1 MTAANPRRRPA
12 TAAEG
17 VTAVSAKA
25 TKEKATPA
33 KEESSGSKS
42 RLNATQRLLLLA
54 STEVV
59 LAKSQAGILMAG
71 QVGKPHLMQPLAG
84 PHPYALVPI
93 ALQYFGTYG
102 NPAPRKAF
110 TSAQETLSF
119 EASLLAPREVHL
131 RSARCGSEIWVD
143 TGWDD
148 ASVVHV
154 TSNGWTIEPSSPV
167 LFTRSAVTAP
177 LADPRGK
184 KGDLWLIARYVHCQQ
199 EDLPLILAVLVTA
212 WFSDVPQPVFSLFG
226 NADSGKSTAM
236 RFLLD
241 LIDPSTTQPGGTLDK
256 DPRNLKA
263 VASVR
268 RVMCFDNAS
277 RIDAEMSDL
286 LARIST
292 GGELLSRALYT
303 DDQAHITELL
313 RPVWLNGIMSGFSR
327 GDLASRAVVVEL
339 LPVEPQDRLSMEDLN
354 SQWAEERPAI
364 FAGLLTLTV
373 DVLRKRDSMRPTGL
387 HRHAEFE
394 RNLLVIDEVLGTHG
408 AERLAE
414 QAGALNEAVLD
425 ATTLGMAMR
434 RAVEEARGHH
444 QASLF
449 NTTPQIPRLPGSVGR
464 DDHLF
469 QKHTA
474 AGLMAIV
481 ASAVDERHQRD
492 LPQTPKAF
500 GEALSRLT
508 PALRSCLDVEIT
520 RPRVSGTRYIMVKDL
535 RA

>member
-1 MTAANPRRRPA
+1 MRHAR
-12 TAAEG
+12 G
-17 VTAVSAKA
+17 F
-25 TKEKATPA
+25 
-33 KEESSGSKS
+33 
-42 RLNATQRLLLLA
+42 
-54 STEVV
+54 
-59 LAKSQAGILMAG
+59 AG
-71 QVGKPHLMQPLAG
+71 
-84 PHPYALVPI
+84 
-93 ALQYFGTYG
+93 YF
-102 NPAPRKAF
+102 RD
-110 TSAQETLSF
+110 
-119 EASLLAPREVHL
+119 
-131 RSARCGSEIWVD
+131 ARGSEIWVD

-154 TSNGWTIEPSSPV
+154 TPSGWTIESAAPV

-177 LADPRGK
+177 LADPRGI
-184 KGDLWLIARYVHCQQ
+184 KGDLGLIGRYVHCQP
-199 EDLPLILAVLVTA
+199 EDLPLVLAVLVTA

-277 RIDAEMSDL
+277 HIDAEMSDL

-327 GDLASRAVVVEL
+327 GDLASRAVAVEL
-339 LPVEPQDRLSMEDLN
+339 LPVAPQHRLAVEDLN
-354 SQWAEERPAI
+354 SRWKEDRPAI
-364 FAGLLTLTV
+364 FAGLLALTV

-394 RNLLVIDEVLGTHG
+394 RNLLVIDEVLGMHG
-408 AERLAE
+408 ADRLAE

-425 ATTLGMAMR
+425 ATTFGMAMR
-434 RAVEEARGHH
+434 KAVEEAREFH
-444 QASLF
+444 QESLF
-449 NTTPQIPRLPGSVGR
+449 GTVPRIPCSTGSLGR

-469 QKHTA
+469 QKHTT

-481 ASAVDERHQRD
+481 ASVVDERHQRD
-492 LPQTPKAF
+492 LPQTAKAF

-520 RPRVSGTRYIMVKDL
+520 RPRVSGTRYIKVKDL

>member
-1 MTAANPRRRPA
+1 
-12 TAAEG
+12 
-17 VTAVSAKA
+17 
-25 TKEKATPA
+25 
-33 KEESSGSKS
+33 
-42 RLNATQRLLLLA
+42 
-54 STEVV
+54 
-59 LAKSQAGILMAG
+59 
-71 QVGKPHLMQPLAG
+71 
-84 PHPYALVPI
+84 
-93 ALQYFGTYG
+93 
-102 NPAPRKAF
+102 
-110 TSAQETLSF
+110 
-119 EASLLAPREVHL
+119 
-131 RSARCGSEIWVD
+131 
-143 TGWDD
+143 
-148 ASVVHV
+148 
-154 TSNGWTIEPSSPV
+154 
-167 LFTRSAVTAP
+167 
-177 LADPRGK
+177 
-184 KGDLWLIARYVHCQQ
+184 
-199 EDLPLILAVLVTA
+199 
-212 WFSDVPQPVFSLFG
+212 
-226 NADSGKSTAM
+226 
-236 RFLLD
+236 
-241 LIDPSTTQPGGTLDK
+241 
-256 DPRNLKA
+256 
-263 VASVR
+263 
-268 RVMCFDNAS
+268 MCFDNAS